1 MKLRSWQPFP
11 GPPANSPL
19 QPTYHRRNKCV
30 MLVSAKAV
38 WSLSSLRNTQL
49 RVWVFC
55 RTQAN
60 VQHFSAVWK
69 LSLAGA
75 RKDDLNLGGVFSSLQ
90 STAPKWWPGWG
101 QAPWYSNCQP
111 HLVVSHLIVKNLHG
125 LCSCLQVRPVA
136 SSNITVTSTSFW
148 EPECA
153 SCTSYSF

>member
-1 MKLRSWQPFP
+1 MKLQSWQPFP

-38 WSLSSLRNTQL
+38 WSLSSLRNTHL

-75 RKDDLNLGGVFSSLQ
+75 RKDDLNLGVVFSSLQ
-90 STAPKWWPGWG
+90 STAPGVINDGLGGDRHPGT
-101 QAPWYSNCQP
+101 QT
-111 HLVVSHLIVKNLHG
+111 
-125 LCSCLQVRPVA
+125 A
-136 SSNITVTSTSFW
+136 SLTLSLAISL
-148 EPECA
+148 
-153 SCTSYSF
+153 